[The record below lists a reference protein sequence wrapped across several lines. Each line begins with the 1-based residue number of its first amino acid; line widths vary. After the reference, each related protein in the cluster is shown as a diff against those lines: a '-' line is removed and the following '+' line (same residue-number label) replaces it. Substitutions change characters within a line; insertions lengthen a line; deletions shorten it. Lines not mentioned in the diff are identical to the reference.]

1 MTTLR
6 RPVLARGDRGP
17 FVTELQRLLRVTP
30 DGDFGPATDA
40 ALRAAQT
47 VLGLASDGVA
57 GSATWGALLGEPVA
71 TSSPT
76 GPAAACRA
84 ALRDANARAPGRKR
98 ASDGIMGDAAHQ
110 ARPSDHNLGNAV
122 DITHDPAGGF
132 DCEAW
137 AELAVTDPRV
147 TYVIWNRRIIS
158 RARIGE
164 GWRPYSGSN
173 PHTHHV
179 HISIRA
185 ECRDDDHPWAW
196 APT

>member
-1 MTTLR
+1 MT
-6 RPVLARGDRGP
+6 RPVLSRGDKSP
-17 FVTELQRLLRVTP
+17 HVVELQRLLRV
-30 DGDFGPATDA
+30 DA
-40 ALRAAQT
+40 
-47 VLGLASDGVA
+47 DGVFGRDTEA
-57 GSATWGALLGEPVA
+57 AVRGFQAVHGLTADGVVGSATWGALLGMPVVTA
-71 TSSPT
+71 PKL

-84 ALRDANARAPGRKR
+84 ALRDASAAWPSRSR

-122 DITHDPAGGF
+122 DITHDPASGCDGHQI
-132 DCEAW
+132 AP
-137 AELAVTDPRV
+137 LALADERV
-147 TYVIWNRRIIS
+147 TYVIWNRRIAS
-158 RARIGE
+158 RSRLAE

-185 ECRDDDHPWAW
+185 ECRDDDQPWAW